1 MGAEPRS
8 PESLEL
14 LPLLKR
20 VSRAFYLS
28 IRVLPSPI
36 RRPVGLAYLLARIAD
51 TISDTGALPA
61 DRRLDSLI
69 AFRHLLTAAATGAAD
84 AECAVESCDVSP
96 SPLMGEGWG
105 EGENPRLTGAERDLL
120 EAAPAALDLLSRLPS
135 DDRRL
140 VSGIVAR
147 LSEGME
153 FDLTYF
159 AASDSPAGAVEPLRT
174 AADLN
179 RYTYLVAGCVGEFWT
194 RVAVAHTPALSRWD
208 VDDMAALGVRFGKAL
223 QLTNVLR
230 DAPRDLDAG
239 RCYIPAEWLDE
250 LGLSP
255 NDLLN
260 PDSGAG
266 ARPALTRGIEL
277 ALDHFVHAE
286 RYLLAIPRR
295 CVRLRLAAAWPLIL
309 GLATLERVARNPR
322 WLDVEARAAVS
333 RPFVYR
339 MIAVSLVVGASNAAL
354 SRWIRALTRR
364 VRSALNQSS
373 SSPN

>member
-1 MGAEPRS
+1 MGAETRS
-8 PESLEL
+8 PEPSASLEL

-36 RRPVGLAYLLARIAD
+36 RRPVGLAYLLARVADTIAD
-51 TISDTGALPA
+51 TAALPA
-61 DRRLDSLI
+61 ERRLDSLI
-69 AFRHLLTAAATGAAD
+69 AIRQMIAAESAD
-84 AECAVESCDVSP
+84 ATALCAIRAAIGQGATV
-96 SPLMGEGWG
+96 
-105 EGENPRLTGAERDLL
+105 AERDLL
-120 EAAPAALDLLSRLPS
+120 EAAPAALALLRSLAA

-159 AASDSPAGAVEPLRT
+159 APSAPSPAVKPLRT
-174 AADLN
+174 AADLD

-194 RVAVAHTPALSRWD
+194 RVAVAHTPALSKWD

-230 DAPRDLDAG
+230 DAPRDLAAG

-255 NDLLN
+255 DDLLN
-260 PDSGAG
+260 PEVSAA
-266 ARPALTRGIEL
+266 ARPTLVRGIEL
-277 ALDHFVHAE
+277 ALDHFSHAE

-309 GLATLERVARNPR
+309 GLATLERVAQSPR

-333 RPFVYR
+333 RPYVYR

-364 VRSALNQSS
+364 VRAAL
-373 SSPN
+373 

>member
-8 PESLEL
+8 PEALEL

-69 AFRHLLTAAATGAAD
+69 AFRHMIAAESAD
-84 AECAVESCDVSP
+84 ATALCSIRAAIGQGATS
-96 SPLMGEGWG
+96 
-105 EGENPRLTGAERDLL
+105 AERDLL
-120 EAAPAALDLLSRLPS
+120 HFAPAALNLLNSLSP

-140 VSGIVAR
+140 VCGIVAR

-159 AASDSPAGAVEPLRT
+159 AASDSPTRAVEPLRT
-174 AADLN
+174 VADLDL
-179 RYTYLVAGCVGEFWT
+179 YTYLVAGCVGEFWT
-194 RVAVAHTPALSRWD
+194 RIAVAHTPALSRWD

-230 DAPRDLDAG
+230 DAPRDLAAG

-255 NDLLN
+255 DDLLN
-260 PDSGAG
+260 PGSGAG
-266 ARPALTRGIEL
+266 ARPALTRGIEV

-364 VRSALNQSS
+364 VRSAL
-373 SSPN
+373 

>member
-69 AFRHLLTAAATGAAD
+69 AFRHMIAAESAD
-84 AECAVESCDVSP
+84 ATALCCIRAAIGQGATS
-96 SPLMGEGWG
+96 
-105 EGENPRLTGAERDLL
+105 AERDLL
-120 EAAPAALDLLSRLPS
+120 HFAPAALNLLNSLPP

-140 VSGIVAR
+140 VCGIVAR

-174 AADLN
+174 AADLD

-194 RVAVAHTPALSRWD
+194 RVAVAHTPALSTWD

-260 PDSGAG
+260 PGSGAG

-339 MIAVSLVVGASNAAL
+339 MIAVSLVVGVSNAAL
-354 SRWIRALTRR
+354 SIWIRALTHR